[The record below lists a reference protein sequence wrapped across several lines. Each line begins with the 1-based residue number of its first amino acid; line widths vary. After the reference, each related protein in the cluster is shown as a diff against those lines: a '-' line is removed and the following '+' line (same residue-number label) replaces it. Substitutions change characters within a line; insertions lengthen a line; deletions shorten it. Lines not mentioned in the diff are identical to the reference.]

1 MTQIQQVLFSMQ
13 DEGYRDFQSRLM
25 PTVSKKE
32 IIGVRTPLL
41 REYAKK
47 LFQNGDYH
55 DFLRELPHA
64 YYEENNLH
72 GILLCQIKNFSCVID
87 EIERFL
93 PYVNN
98 WATCDMLHPRIFAKH
113 TRELLPY
120 IRQWLISEHPYTVR
134 FGIEM
139 LMNEYLDKQ
148 FEETYL
154 AEVSRIRSE
163 EYYVNMM
170 IAWYFA
176 TALAKQYDAT
186 IPYLK
191 NKKLSP
197 WVHNKTIQKAIESY
211 RITTEKKDDL
221 KTLRIK

>member
-1 MTQIQQVLFSMQ
+1 MTQIQQALFSMQ

-25 PTVSKKE
+25 PTISKE
-32 IIGVRTPLL
+32 QIIGVRTPML
-41 REYAKK
+41 REYAKTLYK
-47 LFQNGDYH
+47 NGDYH
-55 DFLRELPHA
+55 DFLQELPHA

-72 GILLCQIKNFSCVID
+72 GALLCKMKDFSTLID

-93 PYVNN
+93 PYVDN
-98 WATCDMLHPRIFAKH
+98 WATCDMLHPKIFAKH
-113 TRELLPY
+113 TEELLPY
-120 IRQWLISEHPYTVR
+120 IRRWLVSEHPYTIR

-139 LMNEYLDKQ
+139 LMNEYLDEH

-154 AEVSRIRSE
+154 AEVSRITSD

-176 TALAKQYDAT
+176 TALAKQYEAT
-186 IPYLK
+186 LPYLE
-191 NKKLSP
+191 KKLLSP
-197 WVHNKTIQKAIESY
+197 WVHNKTIQKAVESY
-211 RITTEKKDDL
+211 RITGEQKDYL